1 MKMVTQW
8 KIQILSY
15 KEWLGK
21 IFSTHGIIFRFIV
34 SGGVAAVIDLGVL
47 YLLTAYAGFH
57 YLTSVV
63 IAFII
68 AFIASFTLQKF
79 WTFRDHSIQNIHQQS
94 IFYFAIALGNFFLNT
109 YLVYVSVEKIHIH
122 YLVAQILVGG
132 MIACL
137 SFVLYKYV
145 IFAQQEVAI

>member
-1 MKMVTQW
+1 MKIVTQR
-8 KIQILSY
+8 KIQIFLY
-15 KEWLGK
+15 KEWLEK
-21 IFSTHGIIFRFIV
+21 MFSAHSIVFKFIIAGGI
-34 SGGVAAVIDLGVL
+34 AAIIDLGVL
-47 YLLTAYAGFH
+47 YILTAYVGFH
-57 YLTSVV
+57 YLTSVAL
-63 IAFII
+63 AFIT

-94 IFYFAIALGNFFLNT
+94 IFYFAVSLGNFFLNT

-145 IFAQQEVAI
+145 IFARQEITI

>member
-1 MKMVTQW
+1 MKMVTQG
-8 KIQILSY
+8 KIQILLY
-15 KEWLGK
+15 KEWLEK

-47 YLLTAYAGFH
+47 YVLTAYVGFH
-57 YLTSVV
+57 YLTSVAV
-63 IAFII
+63 AFIT

-79 WTFRDHSIQNIHQQS
+79 WTFRDHSTENIHQQS
-94 IFYFAIALGNFFLNT
+94 IFYFVVSLANFFLNT

-122 YLVAQILVGG
+122 YLVAQLLVGG

-137 SFVLYKYV
+137 SFVLCKYV
-145 IFAQQEVAI
+145 IFVQQEITI